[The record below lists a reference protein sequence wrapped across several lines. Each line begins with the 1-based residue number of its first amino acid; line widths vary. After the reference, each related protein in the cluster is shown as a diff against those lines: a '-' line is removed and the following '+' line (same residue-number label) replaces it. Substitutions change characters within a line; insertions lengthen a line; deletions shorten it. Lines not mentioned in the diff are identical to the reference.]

1 VAGEG
6 GGKRERLSYSQ
17 RLHDPKEFQT
27 VYAAQ
32 TVIHAPKVVVFFC
45 PNGARAARLGVSV
58 GTKHG
63 NAVRR
68 NRIKRVFR
76 AAFRQVQGLLPA
88 GYDYVLVPRKGV
100 KDYET
105 AVIRAALEKMVKEL
119 RAKGVKDI
127 K

>member
-1 VAGEG
+1 MAGER

-17 RLHDPKEFQT
+17 RLHDPREFQK

-32 TVIHAPKVVVFFC
+32 KAIHAPKVVVFFC
-45 PNGARAARLGVSV
+45 PNGTKRARLGVSV

-76 AAFRQVQGLLPA
+76 AAFRQTQKVLPA
-88 GYDYVLVPRKGV
+88 GFDYVLVPRKGV
-100 KDYET
+100 KEYTT
-105 AVIRAALEKMVKEL
+105 ADIREALEKMASRVVEGK
-119 RAKGVKDI
+119 
-127 K
+127 